1 LFLALDTFPSPQESA
16 LHKKASDARQ
26 AHRWL
31 FTVGRPFSWPA
42 AKA

>member
-1 LFLALDTFPSPQESA
+1 LFLALDTSPSPQESG

-31 FTVGRPFSWPA
+31 LTIGRLFSQPA